1 MKKYI
6 ILIVYIFLFEVIHPS
21 SILTYLKQYW
31 LISITTYNCHFYLTA
46 NHTNDL
52 QSIQRLGNNKYM

>member
-21 SILTYLKQYW
+21 ILTYLKQSW

-46 NHTNDL
+46 DHTNDL
-52 QSIQRLGNNKYM
+52 

>member
-31 LISITTYNCHFYLTA
+31 LTSITTYNCHFYLTA

-52 QSIQRLGNNKYM
+52 